1 MQIDLILCLF
11 CPRTLL
17 YDPERG
23 YKGENREEL
32 GLEFLVD
39 HYTWK
44 QLPHAVFELYGGR
57 QNAIVK
63 GKRAAI
69 LEQKAAIEAQA
80 ALMSPAATGGATSL
94 GKSHT
99 TPGDRLTA
107 TGGAAE
113 EESQFKRQRVRAGSV
128 DLDNNGGSGG
138 NKDGI
143 NRYEKQLERALIQ
156 YAALPQLQKPAPKDV
171 HRKPIPIIAKVIWKN
186 LNGEP

>member
-1 MQIDLILCLF
+1 M
-11 CPRTLL
+11 L

-57 QNAIVK
+57 HNAVVK

-80 ALMSPAATGGATSL
+80 ALMSPAATGSGPSF
-94 GKSHT
+94 GKSLT

-107 TGGAAE
+107 TGGVAE
-113 EESQFKRQRVRAGSV
+113 EESQFKRQRVRAGSI
-128 DLDNNGGSGG
+128 DLDNGGGGGGTGG
-138 NKDGI
+138 NKDGVT
-143 NRYEKQLERALIQ
+143 RYEKQLERALIQ

-171 HRKPIPIIAKVIWKN
+171 HRKPIPVVVRVLWKN